1 MIVVEDLKVRNMSKS
16 SKGNIE
22 QPGKNVKAKSGLNKS
37 ILDQG
42 WGMFVSFLAYKQAW
56 SGGDVLRVNPQYT
69 SQTCPSCQHVSRDN
83 RKSQRAFECTEC
95 GFKANADLVGALNV
109 LERGHRL
116 LACGVETLVSTA
128 KQEPVGRSDTN
139 LLLTA

>member
-1 MIVVEDLKVRNMSKS
+1 MLNR
-16 SKGNIE
+16 
-22 QPGKNVKAKSGLNKS
+22 PGKNVKAKSGLNKS

-42 WGMFVSFLAYKQAW
+42 WGMFVSLLQYKQAW

-69 SQTCPSCQHVSRDN
+69 SQTCPTCSHVSKNN
-83 RKSQRAFECTEC
+83 RKSQSKFECTEC

-116 LACGVETLVSTA
+116 LACGVETLVSSV
-128 KQEPVGRSDTN
+128 KQEPVGSSNTS